1 MQYRVISRLEHN
13 GVIHEPGD
21 VIEAHPSEVQQ
32 AAAAG
37 AIVPNHEPYSEG
49 SPS

>member
-21 VIEAHPSEVQQ
+21 VFEAHPAEVQQ
-32 AAAAG
+32 AAEVG
-37 AIVPNHEPYSEG
+37 AIVPAHEPYSEG
-49 SPS
+49 SAS